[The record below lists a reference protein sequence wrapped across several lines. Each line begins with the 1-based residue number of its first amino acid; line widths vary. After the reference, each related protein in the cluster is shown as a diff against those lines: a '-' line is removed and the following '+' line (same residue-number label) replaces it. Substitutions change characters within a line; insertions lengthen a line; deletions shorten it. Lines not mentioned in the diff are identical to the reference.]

1 MMDVNVDDVSNR
13 SVLPPNPDVT
23 APPIIASNI
32 GSLPLNA
39 GSVASLPPDGGL
51 SNAMTLNT
59 DDSGI
64 LVPLQNKDI
73 KTSSESA
80 DLNNETESQTM
91 DVSVEPEEEPVHKA
105 TPSNRGTTVVFKNN
119 AVPSNST
126 VEEVSFLAL

>member
-1 MMDVNVDDVSNR
+1 MDVNVDDVSNR

-39 GSVASLPPDGGL
+39 GSVASLPPDAGL

-64 LVPLQNKDI
+64 LVPLQNKDV